1 MIEHLITNAWSIVG
15 VLVSVIG
22 LAIAIKQVRVL
33 ADRTKAIDD
42 TYKQTIKDLENRDTI
57 SNISTALQKVE
68 SLKLKIRENKIS
80 EILNDLTPI
89 AKLLV
94 TLLASTKETYGEINL
109 EKFKSLCND
118 LEIKIITQD
127 NISKNSLKDEL
138 ISLSD
143 LELILTDLQ
152 SKIRYNKKSN
162 N

>member
-1 MIEHLITNAWSIVG
+1 MWSIIG

-22 LAIAIKQVRVL
+22 LAIAIKQVREL
-33 ADRTKAIDD
+33 SDRTKAIDD

-80 EILNDLTPI
+80 ELLNELTPV

-94 TLLASTKETYGEINL
+94 ILCASTKENYGEINL
-109 EKFKSLCND
+109 EKHQTLCND
-118 LEIKIITQD
+118 LEIKIITQE
-127 NISKNSLKDEL
+127 NITKNSLKDEL
-138 ISLSD
+138 ISLSE

-152 SKIRYNKKSN
+152 SKIRYNKKTN
-162 N
+162 